1 MASLNEMELNRRD
14 VLRAA
19 SGLVAGAAWL
29 RWAGAE
35 ELPPVTKPRATSGDT
50 AVEPAWDETLTV
62 TVGPDKG
69 DLCGAS
75 DKVIQAALD
84 YVAGLG
90 GGTVH
95 VLPGTYTL
103 RNSVF
108 LRPGVRLLGS
118 GLDSVLV
125 KAPMVETTLAADSDW
140 YDQEITLADASG
152 FEVGDG
158 VCLQTDNPHH
168 GGREVLKRTLVARSG
183 NRFKLDKALRKN
195 FWTMKTPSVSS
206 LFPLLT
212 AEESA
217 DMVIENI
224 TIDGNRDN
232 NGHLNGNYSG
242 GIWLQDCSRVAIR
255 KVVSRNNN
263 SDGMSWQIGHDI
275 LVEECHCHDNADLG
289 LHPGSGSQRPLMRGN
304 TLERNKIGIFF
315 CWGVKYG
322 LAEKNTIRDSLDTGL
337 SIGHR
342 DNENLIRDNDITGSG
357 KTGVLF
363 RPERGEGFTARENR
377 LEDNRIIDNGPEDGI
392 AVDVQGHTETNTLTR
407 NIIRETRAPASRI
420 GIRLGK
426 DAGPIELADNTIE
439 GFATDV
445 EDLRE
450 A

>member
-1 MASLNEMELNRRD
+1 SE
-14 VLRAA
+14 RA
-19 SGLVAGAAWL
+19 
-29 RWAGAE
+29 
-35 ELPPVTKPRATSGDT
+35 
-50 AVEPAWDETLTV
+50 
-62 TVGPDKG
+62 
-69 DLCGAS
+69 
-75 DKVIQAALD
+75 IQAGID
-84 YVAGLG
+84 YVARLG

-125 KAPMVETTLAADSDW
+125 KAPMVETTLAVDSDW
-140 YDQEITLADASG
+140 FDQEITLTDASG

-158 VCLQTDNPHH
+158 VCLQIENVHH
-168 GGREVLKRTLVARSG
+168 GGQDVLKRTLVARSG
-183 NRFKLDKALRKN
+183 NRFKLDRALREN
-195 FWTMKTPSVSS
+195 FWTLKEPSVSS

-212 AEESA
+212 AEETTDFVVES
-217 DMVIENI
+217 I
-224 TIDGNRDN
+224 TLDGNREN
-232 NGHLNGNYSG
+232 NGHLNGNYAG

-263 SDGMSWQIGHDI
+263 TDAMSWQVCHDV
-275 LVEECHCHDNADLG
+275 LVEECHCHDNAGLG

-304 TLERNKIGIFF
+304 TLERNKIGLFF

-322 LAEKNTIRDSLDTGL
+322 LAEKNTIRDSIDTGL

-342 DNENLIRDNDITGSG
+342 DNENLVRDNDITGSG
-357 KTGVLF
+357 KVGVLF

-377 LEDNRIIDNGPEDGI
+377 LENNRIVDNGPEDGA
-392 AVDVQGHTETNTLTR
+392 AVDVQGVTEDNALVRNT
-407 NIIRETRAPASRI
+407 IRETRAPASRV

-426 DAGPIELADNTIE
+426 DTGAIELEENSIE
-439 GFATDV
+439 GFAKAV

-450 A
+450 PGSSRGSAS